1 MRRGQVPVRARELA
15 ARLSALFR
23 SDCEL
28 AERLN
33 DAQRRLLGANDL
45 LWSGFDPD
53 AHTVIRSAF
62 CQYQFACEERRRLAV
77 DIGELSAHLTAAL
90 CAAGWSEEA
99 AREANVHELAVAGAR

>member
-1 MRRGQVPVRARELA
+1 MSGEVPAHARELA
-15 ARLSALFR
+15 VRLSALFR

-33 DAQRRLLGANDL
+33 DAQRRLLGANDR
-45 LWSGFDPD
+45 LWSGLDPD
-53 AHTVIRSAF
+53 APWVIRSAF

-77 DIGELSAHLTAAL
+77 DVGELSAQLTATL

-99 AREANVHELAVAGAR
+99 ARDANVHELAVAGAR

>member
-1 MRRGQVPVRARELA
+1 MSGEVPAHARELA

-33 DAQRRLLGANDL
+33 DAQRRLLGANDR
-45 LWSGFDPD
+45 LWSGHHPD
-53 AHTVIRSAF
+53 APSLIRSAF
-62 CQYQFACEERRRLAV
+62 CHYQFAGEERRRLAV
-77 DIGELSAHLTAAL
+77 DVGELSAQLTAAL

-99 AREANVHELAVAGAR
+99 AREANVDELAAAGAR

>member
-1 MRRGQVPVRARELA
+1 MSGEVSARARELA

-33 DAQRRLLGANDL
+33 DAQRRLLGANDG
-45 LWSGFDPD
+45 LWSGIHPD
-53 AHTVIRSAF
+53 AHWVIRSAF

-77 DIGELSAHLTAAL
+77 DVGDLSAQLTAAL
-90 CAAGWSEEA
+90 CAVGWREEA
-99 AREANVHELAVAGAR
+99 ARDANVHELAEAGAR

>member
-1 MRRGQVPVRARELA
+1 MSGEVPAHARELA

-33 DAQRRLLGANDL
+33 DAQRRLLTVNDR
-45 LWSGFDPD
+45 LWSGLDPD
-53 AHTVIRSAF
+53 ASWVIRSAF

-77 DIGELSAHLTAAL
+77 DVGELSAQLIAAL
-90 CAAGWSEEA
+90 CAAGWSEGA
-99 AREANVHELAVAGAR
+99 AREANVHELAAAGAR

>member
-1 MRRGQVPVRARELA
+1 MSGEVPAHARELA
-15 ARLSALFR
+15 ARLSALFG

-33 DAQRRLLGANDL
+33 DAQRRLLSANDR
-45 LWSGFDPD
+45 LWSGLAPD
-53 AHTVIRSAF
+53 APWVIRSAF

-77 DIGELSAHLTAAL
+77 DVGELSAQLTAAL

-99 AREANVHELAVAGAR
+99 AREANVHELATAGAR